1 MRLFGFL
8 TLVFSLAWAQG
19 SIEVESKID
28 RSEMLIGDVIQYS
41 ILVKHDPDIQVKEL
55 PMAANLGQF
64 EIRDYTVHDP
74 EKSNGKIIERIDYQI
89 STFDTGEYTIPPVA
103 IRYTVDQDSV
113 VKSIKTEPLTIT
125 VNSLNPDQAGE
136 IRDIKPPLAPAP
148 NYKNLI
154 LLIVGI
160 VLILLITIGIYIV
173 LRRRKQGKPLFPQRT
188 EPPRPPHEVAL
199 EALYQL
205 QQSDLLATGQVKAFY
220 SELSEILRVYIEG
233 RTFIDALEMTTR
245 EMLAALHEQM
255 ADEEA
260 IERLREVSETADLVK
275 FAKFMPTES
284 THNRSMSLA
293 FEFIERTRLFAEP
306 EQEDAKQDD
315 VQIQNEEEA

>member
-1 MRLFGFL
+1 
-8 TLVFSLAWAQG
+8 
-19 SIEVESKID
+19 
-28 RSEMLIGDVIQYS
+28 
-41 ILVKHDPDIQVKEL
+41 
-55 PMAANLGQF
+55 
-64 EIRDYTVHDP
+64 
-74 EKSNGKIIERIDYQI
+74 
-89 STFDTGEYTIPPVA
+89 
-103 IRYTVDQDSV
+103 
-113 VKSIKTEPLTIT
+113 
-125 VNSLNPDQAGE
+125 
-136 IRDIKPPLAPAP
+136 
-148 NYKNLI
+148 
-154 LLIVGI
+154 
-160 VLILLITIGIYIV
+160 
-173 LRRRKQGKPLFPQRT
+173 
-188 EPPRPPHEVAL
+188 
-199 EALYQL
+199 
-205 QQSDLLATGQVKAFY
+205 LATGQVKAFY

>member
-1 MRLFGFL
+1 MRKLLLL
-8 TLVFSLAWAQG
+8 TLAFSLVWAQG

-28 RSEMLIGDVIQYS
+28 RSEMLIGDVIEYS
-41 ILVKHDPDIQVKEL
+41 ILAKHDPDIEVKEL

-74 EKSNGKIIERIDYQI
+74 VKSDGKILERIDYQI

-103 IRYTVDQDSV
+103 IKYTVAQDSV

-125 VNSLNPDQAGE
+125 VNSLNPDEAGD

-160 VLILLITIGIYIV
+160 VLVLLLTVGIYIV

-199 EALYQL
+199 EALHRL
-205 QQSDLLATGQVKAFY
+205 RQSDLLATGQVKTFF
-220 SELSEILRVYIEG
+220 SELSEILRVYIED
-233 RTFIDALEMTTR
+233 RYFIDAMEMTTR
-245 EMLAALHEQM
+245 EMLAALREQT
-255 ADEEA
+255 ADTES
-260 IERLREVSETADLVK
+260 IEMLREVAETADLVK
-275 FAKFMPTES
+275 FAKFMPTEN
-284 THNRSMSLA
+284 THNRSLNLG

-306 EQEDAKQDD
+306 EQEDTKQDD
-315 VQIQNEEEA
+315 MEIQSEEKA